1 MLIKIPLPINRGWLI
16 KIINL
21 NREFQRPKILAPF
34 FRISGFTPA
43 DTNG

>member
-1 MLIKIPLPINRGWLI
+1 MLIKIPLPEKGQAI

-21 NREFQRPKILAPF
+21 NREFQRPKILPAF